1 MFGVEVYAMLLEL
14 SHAEAQ
20 DLKQALDAALQ
31 GMLQEIAHTDQRAFR
46 EALRHRYDVLESVRR
61 RLELSL
67 EGSQVYA

>member
-1 MFGVEVYAMLLEL
+1 MILEL
-14 SHAEAQ
+14 SNAEAQ
-20 DLKQALDAALQ
+20 DLKQVMDAALQ
-31 GMLQEIAHTDQRAFR
+31 GMLLEIAHTDQRAYR